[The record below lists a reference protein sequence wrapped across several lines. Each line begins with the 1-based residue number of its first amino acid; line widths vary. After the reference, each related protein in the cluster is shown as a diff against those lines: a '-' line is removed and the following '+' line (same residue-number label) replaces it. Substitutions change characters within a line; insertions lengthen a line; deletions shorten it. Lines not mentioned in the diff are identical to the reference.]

1 MGEST
6 VLDSTVDNTAL
17 SGRRALVTGGG
28 RGVGAAISLALAAAG
43 ADVVVNARRDRES
56 AEGVAAEV
64 RALGRRADVV
74 IGSVAD
80 AADCAR
86 IAAEA
91 TGALGSIDLLVHNAG
106 VASSGRSVKRT
117 DAAEVERL
125 LWTHAI
131 GPHVLTAALV
141 DGLRAGPRGD
151 VVFISSVATRHLAAN
166 GAPYNMGKAAMEAL
180 AMSLAKEEIRRG
192 VHVNVVAPGL
202 VDTEMGQ
209 RLMAAVAG
217 IEDMRTLDSSMP
229 LGRVCAP
236 QDVAAVVTFLC
247 SPGAGYVTG
256 QRIEVDG
263 GA

>member
-1 MGEST
+1 M
-6 VLDSTVDNTAL
+6 N
-17 SGRRALVTGGG
+17 GRRALVTGGG
-28 RGVGAAISLALAAAG
+28 RGVGAAISRALAAAG

-56 AEGVAAEV
+56 ADAVAAEV
-64 RALGRRADVV
+64 RALGRRSSVV
-74 IGSVAD
+74 MGSVAETD
-80 AADCAR
+80 ECRR
-86 IAAEA
+86 IAEEA
-91 TGALGSIDLLVHNAG
+91 TEALGSIDLVVHNAG
-106 VASSGRSVKRT
+106 IASSGRSVKRT
-117 DAAEVERL
+117 ESAEVERL

-131 GPHVLTAALV
+131 GPHALTSALV
-141 DGLRAGPRGD
+141 DGLRAAPRGD

-180 AMSLAKEEIRRG
+180 AMSLAKEEIRHG

-217 IEDMRTLDSSMP
+217 IDDMSALDSSMP
-229 LGRVCAP
+229 LGRVCQP
-236 QDVAAVVTFLC
+236 EDVAAVVVFLC
-247 SPGAGYVTG
+247 SPGSGYVTG